1 MEGGL
6 SLVIY
11 TGSDPSSGTKPHN
24 VVYFSGE
31 EVDIKGGHTELE
43 QVEQVKLK
51 DLGKKLVEINLA
63 TQGGKSQPFFMSVNL
78 PI

>member
-1 MEGGL
+1 MPNNKRAHRGNDYLEKFVWPMEGGL

-31 EVDIKGGHTELE
+31 EVDIKVGHTELE
-43 QVEQVKLK
+43 QVSKL
-51 DLGKKLVEINLA
+51 
-63 TQGGKSQPFFMSVNL
+63 S
-78 PI
+78 